1 MGEERIQYEKE
12 RKRKRDEE
20 SGKQQEYELRCKEE
34 AEERKRVEAAREA
47 AKQKAEEER
56 RMEEA
61 AADEGRKLRE
71 VQRKKALE
79 ELHNVRKLSQTAKMN
94 LGKEVSVN
102 DKENIPKNGGFPLPA
117 DIIQEKHAEEQKRKA
132 AYDVI
137 KRVEE
142 QDSANRKEAESV
154 VAASRKASEDV
165 KDVKA
170 RIESS
175 LGSGRGER
183 EGPVYYGMN
192 STARR
197 SSQDVVTNRD
207 SCVVND
213 DLADEI
219 EAIRLAAD
227 FSSRRMLND
236 QKKDPTTGSASSSRL
251 RIRALLDKQT
261 KQREE
266 DDKVRQ
272 QKRESQDMSK
282 FNMWTYR

>member
-1 MGEERIQYEKE
+1 MGEER
-12 RKRKRDEE
+12 RN
-20 SGKQQEYELRCKEE
+20 EE
-34 AEERKRVEAAREA
+34 AT
-47 AKQKAEEER
+47 AEE
-56 RMEEA
+56 A
-61 AADEGRKLRE
+61 RKLRE

-79 ELHNVRKLSQTAKMN
+79 ELHNVRKLSQTARMN
-94 LGKEVSVN
+94 LEKEVLVN

-142 QDSANRKEAESV
+142 QDSANCKEAESV
-154 VAASRKASEDV
+154 VAASRKAAEDV

-183 EGPVYYGMN
+183 EGPVYYGIN
-192 STARR
+192 SAARR
-197 SSQDVVTNRD
+197 SSQDVGSRRD
-207 SCVVND
+207 SCAVNG

-227 FSSRRMLND
+227 FTSRRMLND
-236 QKKDPTTGSASSSRL
+236 QKKDSGGSASSSRL
-251 RIRALLDKQT
+251 RIRALLDKQKT
-261 KQREE
+261 QREE

-272 QKRESQDMSK
+272 NKRESQDLSK
-282 FNMWTYR
+282 FVWVYR